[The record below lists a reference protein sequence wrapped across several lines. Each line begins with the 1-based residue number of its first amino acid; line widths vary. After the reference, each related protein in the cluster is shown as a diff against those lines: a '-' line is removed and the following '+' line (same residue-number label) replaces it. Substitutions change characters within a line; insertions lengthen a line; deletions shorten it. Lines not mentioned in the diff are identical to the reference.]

1 MGYKAPDS
9 TALMARIM
17 DIIFERSTEEV
28 HKMLIDGIRRFFE
41 PLRTSKVTLGLSG
54 GLDSAVVLALA
65 VEALGSKNIK
75 VLLMPSEYS
84 TVHSVTD
91 AVQLADT
98 LKVDYDVVEIT
109 PIFKEFNRSLSPL
122 FKGKEHD
129 VTEENLQARI
139 RGTLLMAL
147 SNKFGHIL
155 LNTSN
160 KSELAVGYGTLY
172 GDLCGAAS
180 VLGDVYKTQ
189 VFDLARLINQEEE
202 VIPTNIILKAPSA
215 ELRHD
220 QKDSDTL
227 PDYEELDPIL
237 FMLNEK
243 GMQPKEIIEQG
254 ANEDLVSRV
263 VLLRKTSA
271 FKALQCPPIIKIS
284 SKPLVSEYKWV

>member
-1 MGYKAPDS
+1 MK
-9 TALMARIM
+9 
-17 DIIFERSTEEV
+17 FERSTGEV
-28 HKMLIDGIRRFFE
+28 YKLLVEGLQRFFD
-41 PLRTSKVTLGLSG
+41 PFKTKKATLGLSG
-54 GLDSAVVLALA
+54 GLDSAVVLALVA
-65 VEALGSKNIK
+65 EAIGAKNVK

-98 LKVDYDVVEIT
+98 LNVDYDIVEIT
-109 PIFKEFNRSLSPL
+109 PIFKEFNRSLSPV

-139 RGTLLMAL
+139 RGTLLMSL

-172 GDLCGAAS
+172 GDLCGAVS
-180 VLGDVYKTQ
+180 VLGDIYKTQ
-189 VFDLARLINQEEE
+189 AYDLARYINRDTE
-202 VIPTNIILKAPSA
+202 VIPINIIQKAPSA

-220 QKDSDTL
+220 QKDSDSL
-227 PDYEELDPIL
+227 PDYDKLDTIL
-237 FMLNEK
+237 FMLIEK
-243 GMQPKEIIEQG
+243 GMSEAEVLQQG
-254 ANEDLVSRV
+254 VDKDLLDRV
-263 VLLRKTSA
+263 ASLTKTNK

-284 SKPLVSEYKWV
+284 SKPLVAEYKWV

>member
-1 MGYKAPDS
+1 MSIK
-9 TALMARIM
+9 
-17 DIIFERSTEEV
+17 FEKSTEEI
-28 HKMLIDGIRRFFE
+28 HKLLVEGIRRFFE
-41 PLRTSKVTLGLSG
+41 PLKVKKATLGLSG
-54 GLDSAVVLALA
+54 GLDSAVVLVLV
-65 VEALGSKNIK
+65 VEALGANNVK

-98 LKVDYDVVEIT
+98 LKVDYDIVEIT
-109 PIFKEFNRSLSPL
+109 PIFKEFNRSLSPI
-122 FKGKEHD
+122 FKDKEHD

-139 RGTLLMAL
+139 RGTLLMSL
-147 SNKFGHIL
+147 SNKLGHIL

-189 VFDLARLINQEEE
+189 VYDLARFINRYEE

-220 QKDSDTL
+220 QKDSDSL
-227 PDYEELDPIL
+227 PDYDKLDAIL
-237 FMLNEK
+237 FMLIEK
-243 GMQPKEIIEQG
+243 AMSIEEIMKQG
-254 ANEDLVSRV
+254 VDKDLLNRIVSFT
-263 VLLRKTSA
+263 KTNT
-271 FKALQCPPIIKIS
+271 FKALQCPPIIKVS
-284 SKPLVSEYKWV
+284 SKPLVAEYKWV